1 MKNKR
6 ADRILSLFLMFQIF
20 LAGTA
25 FASPIGK
32 VQEEKRNSEQNL
44 SEVRREI
51 EDLENQ
57 KEKILSEITAI
68 DGKISDL
75 LITINVLEDEII
87 EKNQKIREA
96 EAEYKA
102 ARKSETAQ
110 YEAMKKRIRY
120 VYEKGDVTY
129 LEILLKAKSMADAIC
144 ENEYFMDLYQYD
156 RKMLLNY
163 KEIRDRAEELEN
175 RYREEEAEMEV
186 MEAEYLAEKEA
197 LERSLNSKREEAAD
211 FDNKLKDAGDKAEVY
226 AKAVK

>member
-75 LITINVLEDEII
+75 LITIHVLEDEII
-87 EKNQKIREA
+87 EKI
-96 EAEYKA
+96 
-102 ARKSETAQ
+102 
-110 YEAMKKRIRY
+110 KKY
-120 VYEKGDVTY
+120 G
-129 LEILLKAKSMADAIC
+129 
-144 ENEYFMDLYQYD
+144 
-156 RKMLLNY
+156 
-163 KEIRDRAEELEN
+163 
-175 RYREEEAEMEV
+175 
-186 MEAEYLAEKEA
+186 
-197 LERSLNSKREEAAD
+197 
-211 FDNKLKDAGDKAEVY
+211 KLKQNTRQPGKVRQPSM
-226 AKAVK
+226 KL

>member
-6 ADRILSLFLMFQIF
+6 ADRILSLFQIF

-75 LITINVLEDEII
+75 LITIHVLEDEII

-96 EAEYKA
+96 E
-102 ARKSETAQ
+102 
-110 YEAMKKRIRY
+110 
-120 VYEKGDVTY
+120 
-129 LEILLKAKSMADAIC
+129 
-144 ENEYFMDLYQYD
+144 
-156 RKMLLNY
+156 
-163 KEIRDRAEELEN
+163 
-175 RYREEEAEMEV
+175 
-186 MEAEYLAEKEA
+186 
-197 LERSLNSKREEAAD
+197 
-211 FDNKLKDAGDKAEVY
+211 
-226 AKAVK
+226 